1 MFSIALK
8 GLLARRRRALGIG
21 LAVFLGVSL
30 VAGTLVFTDTINR
43 SFDDLFEQTLQGTDV
58 VVSAS
63 EVVRQDAE
71 QPPPFPARLLARVRA
86 VDGVEA
92 ADGSVGA
99 LARVTDAKGE
109 PLGNEFAPS
118 FVFSAGQE
126 RFNPVTFSAGRNPAS
141 GGEAAIDATTA
152 ERGGVEIGDK
162 VGVAGDRALR
172 RFEVVGLFTLGE
184 ASTGGSSSTVLTLD
198 AARAVTDREGL
209 LDQISIAAAD
219 GVQPLEL
226 REAVH
231 QALPASVRVETASQ
245 SADRQTAQIDEEFL
259 GLMRTVLLVL
269 GGVVVVVAAFLIFNT
284 FSITVAQRIREFG
297 LLRTLGA
304 SRRQVLR
311 SVLAEAAAIGLLASL
326 VGLAG
331 GVAAAIG
338 LRAMFDAIGIDLP
351 SSGTAFELRTVIV
364 ALLLGLVMSV
374 LSSLAPALRATR
386 VTPMAALLEAEL
398 PERPGRGR
406 IRALLTALLAT
417 AGLALLLTGL
427 FADVGSSQSAAVLM
441 GTGAT
446 AILFAVSL
454 YSPRLVGPIASLIGR
469 PLERLRGVPGR
480 LAREN
485 AVRKPGRTAVTAAA
499 LMIGLALV
507 TFVTV
512 FASGISS
519 SIEDSVRKG
528 VRADVTVQNQDG
540 FSPFAPAAARE
551 VAGVEG
557 VQRVSRVSATRVEL
571 RGIDGDV
578 RASGVEPASVLGA
591 LELDWEQGSDA
602 TMEGLAD
609 DELVVEDGWA
619 KDNGVT
625 VGDRLDAL
633 GKNGERAQFEVVGRF
648 TQETGVLGR
657 VLTTRAALERAFG
670 EKRDSIAFATL
681 APGAGSETAE
691 RIQKLVKKRYPAAEA
706 LDQEELIDN
715 QQARITP
722 IVGLFYALLALA
734 VIVAAFG
741 VANTLSLSIHERT
754 RELGLLRA
762 VGMSKRQVRQ
772 MIRYESVI
780 TALIGAIL
788 GVVLGVLFAAL
799 VARPLADEGFALS
812 YPIVVLA
819 LLLVA
824 AALLGVLA
832 AVLPNRRVTRL
843 NVLEAVSYE

>member
-8 GLLARRRRALGIG
+8 GLLARRKRALGIG

-43 SFDDLFEQTLQGTDV
+43 SFDELFEQTLQGTDV
-58 VVSAS
+58 VVSSS

-71 QPPPFPARLLARVRA
+71 EPPPFPAKLLKRVRA

-109 PLGNEFAPS
+109 PIGNEFAPS

-126 RFNPVTFSAGRNPAS
+126 RFNPVTFSDGRDPRS
-141 GGEAAIDATTA
+141 GGEAAIDETTA
-152 ERGGVEIGDK
+152 ERGGVKIGDK
-162 VGVAGDRALR
+162 IGIAGDRALR

-184 ASTGGSSSTVLTLD
+184 ASTGGSSSAVLTLD
-198 AARAVTDREGL
+198 AARAVTDRAGL
-209 LDQISIAAAD
+209 FDQMSIAAED
-219 GVQPLEL
+219 GVDPLEL
-226 REAVH
+226 REAVG

-245 SADRQTAQIDEEFL
+245 SADRQTAQIDDDFL
-259 GLMRTVLLVL
+259 GAMRTILLVF

-304 SRRQVLR
+304 SRGQVLGT
-311 SVLAEAAAIGLLASL
+311 VLAEAAAIGLLASL
-326 VGLAG
+326 AGLAG
-331 GVAAAIG
+331 GIVAAIG
-338 LRAMFDAIGIDLP
+338 LRAMFDAVGVDLP

-364 ALLLGLVMSV
+364 ALLLGLVMTV

-398 PERPGRGR
+398 PERRGRGR
-406 IRALLTALLAT
+406 VRALLTALLALV
-417 AGLALLLTGL
+417 GLALLLIGL
-427 FADVGSSQSAAVLM
+427 FADVGSSSSATVLM

-454 YSPRLVGPIASLIGR
+454 YTPQLVVPIASLVGR
-469 PLERLRGVPGR
+469 PLERFRGVPGR

-519 SIEDSVRKG
+519 SIEDAVRKG
-528 VRADVTVQNQDG
+528 VRAEMVIQNQDG
-540 FSPFAPAAARE
+540 FSPFAPAASRE

-557 VQRVSRVSATRVEL
+557 VQRVSRVSATRLEL
-571 RGIDGDV
+571 RGIAGDV

-591 LELDWEQGSDA
+591 LELEWEEGSDA
-602 TMEGLAD
+602 TMTGLSD
-609 DELVVEDGWA
+609 DQAVVEDAWA
-619 KDNGVT
+619 KENGVA

-633 GKNGERAQFEVVGRF
+633 GKNGKRAQFEVVGRF
-648 TQETGVLGR
+648 TQEAGSLGSVLA
-657 VLTTRAALERAFG
+657 TRTALERSFG

-681 APGAGSETAE
+681 APGTGSETVE
-691 RIQKLVKKRYPAAEA
+691 LVQELVEQRYPAAEA
-706 LDQEELIDN
+706 LDQEQLIDN
-715 QQARITP
+715 QQAQIQP
-722 IVGLFYALLALA
+722 IIGLFYALLALA
-734 VIVAAFG
+734 VMVSLFG

-788 GVVLGVLFAAL
+788 GLVLGVLFAAL
-799 VARPLADEGFALS
+799 VSRPLADEGFALS
-812 YPIVVLA
+812 YPIVVLV

-824 AALLGVLA
+824 AALAGVLA
-832 AVLPNRRVTRL
+832 AVLPNRRATRL
-843 NVLEAVSYE
+843 KVLEAVSYE

>member
-8 GLLARRRRALGIG
+8 GLLARRKRALGIG

-43 SFDDLFEQTLQGTDV
+43 SFDELFEQTLQGTDV
-58 VVSAS
+58 VVSSS

-71 QPPPFPARLLARVRA
+71 EPPPFAAKLLERVRA

-99 LARVTDAKGE
+99 LARVTDVEGE
-109 PLGNEFAPS
+109 PIGNEFAPS

-126 RFNPVTFSAGRNPAS
+126 RFNPVTFSDGRNPRG
-141 GGEAAIDATTA
+141 GGEAAIDETTA
-152 ERGGVEIGDK
+152 QRGGVAIGDRI
-162 VGVAGDRALR
+162 GIAGDRALR

-184 ASTGGSSSTVLTLD
+184 ASTGGSSTAVLSLE
-198 AARAVTDREGL
+198 AARAVTDREGQ

-219 GVQPLEL
+219 GVDPLEL
-226 REAVH
+226 RAAVRD
-231 QALPASVRVETASQ
+231 ALPRSVRVETASQ
-245 SADRQTAQIDEEFL
+245 SADRQTAQIDDDFL
-259 GLMRTVLLVL
+259 GALRTILLVF

-311 SVLAEAAAIGLLASL
+311 TVLAEAAAIGLLASL
-326 VGLAG
+326 AGLAG
-331 GVAAAIG
+331 GIAAAIG
-338 LRAMFDAIGIDLP
+338 LRAMFDAIGVDLP
-351 SSGTAFELRTVIV
+351 SSGTAFELRTVVV
-364 ALLLGLVMSV
+364 ALVLGLVMTV

-398 PERPGRGR
+398 PERRGRGR
-406 IRALLTALLAT
+406 IRALFTALLAII
-417 AGLALLLTGL
+417 GLALLLTGL
-427 FADVGSSQSAAVLM
+427 FADVGSSSTATVLM

-454 YSPRLVGPIASLIGR
+454 YTPQLVGPIASLIGR

-519 SIEDSVRKG
+519 SIEDAVRKG
-528 VRADVTVQNQDG
+528 VRADVIIQNQDG
-540 FSPFAPAAARE
+540 FSPFAAAASRE

-557 VQRVSRVSATRVEL
+557 VERVSRASATRIEL
-571 RGIDGDV
+571 RGIAGDV

-591 LELDWEQGSDA
+591 LELDWEEGSDA
-602 TMEGLAD
+602 TMRGLTD
-609 DELVVEDGWA
+609 GETVVEDAWA
-619 KDNGVT
+619 KENGVAL
-625 VGDRLDAL
+625 GDRLDAL
-633 GKNGERAQFEVVGRF
+633 GKNGRRLELEVVGRF
-648 TQETGVLGR
+648 TQEAGALGSVLA
-657 VLTTRAALERAFG
+657 TRTALERSFG

-681 APGAGSETAE
+681 AAGAGSETVA
-691 RIQKLVKKRYPAAEA
+691 RVQKLVEERYPAAEA

-715 QQARITP
+715 QQAQIQP
-722 IVGLFYALLALA
+722 IIGLFYALLALA
-734 VIVAAFG
+734 VMVSLFG

-788 GVVLGVLFAAL
+788 GLILGVLFAAL
-799 VARPLADEGFALS
+799 VSRPLADEGFALS
-812 YPIVVLA
+812 YPILVLV

-824 AALLGVLA
+824 AALAGVLA
-832 AVLPNRRVTRL
+832 AVLPNRRATRL
-843 NVLEAVSYE
+843 KVLEAVSYE